1 MRFSKDWREANRL
14 PTLEH
19 EEFFEFLLISPS
31 YQLATSIKI
40 GAVKMP
46 SDTDRPLDFDKVL
59 KLYDLVGN
67 ISEVIFDQW
76 WVSTGQYIFFDS
88 NKSKEINITIDI
100 TKDKETLLNE
110 ISQLIENE
118 KQKPD
123 TSKKIHFITN
133 KVRVKTLSSRIN
145 LVHDF
150 ANKRTKFPTIEYWR
164 VAVFTG
170 LKSQYINGLKIDSK
184 KTPGNIIARE
194 KLTELVTKHLKDAL
208 YFSENAARGDFPLN
222 APIETGLEFNL
233 QLIREIGFRQG
244 KIESQYRYA
253 LKEKRG
259 QRLNDS
265 QRSKFMKRTRKK
277 LK

>member
-31 YQLATSIKI
+31 YQLVTAIKI

-67 ISEVIFDQW
+67 ISEVIFDHW

-88 NKSKEINITIDI
+88 KKSKEINITIDL
-100 TKDKETLLNE
+100 TKDKEALLSE
-110 ISQLIENE
+110 IGQLIENE

-123 TSKKIHFITN
+123 TSEKILFIKN
-133 KVRVKTLSSRIN
+133 KVRIKTLSSRIN

-150 ANKRTKFPTIEYWR
+150 ANKRTKFPRIEYWR
-164 VAVFTG
+164 IAVFTG
-170 LKSQYINGLKIDSK
+170 LKSQYIKELKIDSK
-184 KTPGNIIARE
+184 KTKDNIVARE
-194 KLTELVTKHLKDAL
+194 KLTELVTKNLREAL
-208 YFSENAARGDFPLN
+208 YFSENAARRNFPSNL
-222 APIETGLEFNL
+222 PIDTGLEFNL
-233 QLIREIGFRQG
+233 QFIREVGFGRAKKEYQHWN
-244 KIESQYRYA
+244 A
-253 LKEKRG
+253 LREKG
-259 QRLNDS
+259 EQRLNDS
-265 QRSKFMKRTRKK
+265 QRPKFKKRTHKK